1 MLKFLDRALRWSTGL
16 MSAMALFAIMLLTL
30 VDVTG
35 RKFFNHSVPGG
46 LEITEI
52 LMVVV
57 IFGALPLVSWRGEHV
72 VFDSLDPIIPD
83 WLRGIQHRLVH
94 LVCALAFA
102 WMARLMVLRGTRF
115 NEYGDITVHLQLPMA
130 PVAWMMA
137 VFLLT
142 TALVHLVFV
151 FVKPP
156 EPAFHGAAK
165 QGEAA

>member
-57 IFGALPLVSWRGEHV
+57 IFGALPLVSWRGEHI
-72 VFDSLDPIIPD
+72 VFDSLDGVVPRA
-83 WLRGIQHRLVH
+83 LKGLQHRVVH
-94 LVCALAFA
+94 LLCAGTFAFLGLQLLKRA
-102 WMARLMVLRGTRF
+102 ERF
-115 NEYGDITVHLQLPMA
+115 AEYGEVTAHLGLALA
-130 PVAWMMA
+130 PVAWLMA
-137 VFLLT
+137 ALLGA
-142 TALVHLVFV
+142 TALVHLLFV
-151 FVKPP
+151 VQLPP
-156 EPAFHGAAK
+156 GAL
-165 QGEAA
+165 EHVPHTPELPE